1 MDTLERLQEIFR
13 DVFDDEK
20 LQISTEM
27 DASALEDW
35 DSLHHITLLSA
46 VQSEFGISFDI
57 DEIIE
62 MKNIG
67 DILEAVKRKEN
78 G

>member
-1 MDTLERLQEIFR
+1 MNTMERLQKIFQ
-13 DVFDDEK
+13 DVFDDEN
-20 LQISTEM
+20 LQISTDM
-27 DASALEDW
+27 NASDLEDW

-46 VQSEFGISFDI
+46 VQSEFGISFDL

-62 MKNIG
+62 MKYVD
-67 DILEAVKRKEN
+67 DILTAIERKSN